1 MSGTRFCQR
10 QVQQVL
16 KRQFGGNNV
25 SWKVVSVPKQ
35 KPGCVTFCDGNN
47 PVSGPMQPNCRNWCP
62 ATTLGINLLGVV
74 WSGST
79 PPGNSFNFFQFIWS
93 TCMSTLFCQLEYCQT
108 MRSKTTGWQKLSW
121 QNRFVKCVVDTRP
134 TLQKSYLTW
143 HILPKLFAPYIQYK
157 YMFS

>member
-1 MSGTRFCQR
+1 MKPMTSTMSFWSGMMVNLNTPTEKWKWGSYFISSRMSGDASASRRLCQR

-16 KRQFGGNNV
+16 KRQFGGNNI

-79 PPGNSFNFFQFIWS
+79 PPGNSFNFFQFIGSISVFYKKKLVNSLMIIWWS
-93 TCMSTLFCQLEYCQT
+93 S
-108 MRSKTTGWQKLSW
+108 
-121 QNRFVKCVVDTRP
+121 
-134 TLQKSYLTW
+134 
-143 HILPKLFAPYIQYK
+143 
-157 YMFS
+157 